1 MPAATILLNN
11 MRTQQS
17 NCSDNQS
24 EKGQNSSNSIPAR
37 QGNVFNSMKVNS
49 FKQQSVMVQHEK
61 EMHLLPSTPKYYK
74 RTYRHY
80 FKRRMNQMERPVII
94 INFQGVLGDFLKDGG
109 LSTKQD
115 HLLSRAYIKE
125 FNNSLK

>member
-1 MPAATILLNN
+1 
-11 MRTQQS
+11 
-17 NCSDNQS
+17 
-24 EKGQNSSNSIPAR
+24 
-37 QGNVFNSMKVNS
+37 
-49 FKQQSVMVQHEK
+49 
-61 EMHLLPSTPKYYK
+61 MHLLPSTPKYYK

-115 HLLSRAYIKE
+115 HLMSKAYLKE
-125 FNNSLK
+125 FTNSLKQSAVLPNRSESEKSIKPLGEMKMSFVNEP